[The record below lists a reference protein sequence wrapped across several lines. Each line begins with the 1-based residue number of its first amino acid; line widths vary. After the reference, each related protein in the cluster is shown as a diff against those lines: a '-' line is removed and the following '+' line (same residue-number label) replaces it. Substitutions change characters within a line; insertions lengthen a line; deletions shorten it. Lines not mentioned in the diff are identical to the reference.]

1 MVMERISGIRVDDI
15 QGLKRAGVDLKQ
27 LAEKGVALFFTRTHA
42 RLFRPGLAL
51 VIPDAARDDGRLR
64 RAFQQLEG
72 AMDHWCSEAK
82 LAA

>member
-1 MVMERISGIRVDDI
+1 M
-15 QGLKRAGVDLKQ
+15 
-27 LAEKGVALFFTRTHA
+27 ALFFTRTHV

-51 VIPDAARDDGRLR
+51 VIPDVARDDGRLR

-72 AMDHWCSEAK
+72 AMDQWCSEAK